1 MTAAPLDDATLAR
14 ATITVGLDRL
24 RELALGDTA
33 DIEDTAGAL
42 QALHH
47 GGDSRDGA
55 LDVLADLLDDIAA
68 RCDDGRQGRAAE
80 NLSEAAAV
88 IRGQAGARIRSAL
101 ADLTRA
107 DRLPGE

>member
-1 MTAAPLDDATLAR
+1 MTAAPLDDATRAR
-14 ATITVGLDRL
+14 ATITVGLDWL
-24 RELALGDTA
+24 RQLALGDTA

-68 RCDDGRQGRAAE
+68 RCDDDGQEHAAE
-80 NLSEAAAV
+80 HLGEAAAA
-88 IRGQAGARIRSAL
+88 IRGQAIPRLRSAL
-101 ADLTRA
+101 ADLG
-107 DRLPGE
+107 D

>member
-1 MTAAPLDDATLAR
+1 M
-14 ATITVGLDRL
+14 GLDRL

-33 DIEDTAGAL
+33 DTEDTAGAL

-55 LDVLADLLDDIAA
+55 LDVLADLLDYIAA
-68 RCDDGRQGRAAE
+68 RCDDDGQGRAAE
-80 NLSEAAAV
+80 NRSEAAAV
-88 IRGQAGARIRSAL
+88 IRGQAGVRIRSAL

-107 DRLPGE
+107 ERLPGE